1 MWWITIRVHWVEQK
15 KNDLS
20 FSGQII
26 YETNMIKRDLCGR
39 GVIEST
45 ISRQQTDVYEHVIA
59 PEIEIWVKKLKG
71 ILVI

>member
-26 YETNMIKRDLCGR
+26 YETNTIKRDLCGR